1 MATVTTQPNNPQ
13 GTDFTAM
20 SLQERYAWAKSIW
33 SVFRVRSFAARFMG
47 ADENSVI
54 QRITELTQVNG
65 VSKAVIQL
73 VADLQSDGVAG
84 DNELEGK
91 EEKLRAFEQ
100 QITYDQ
106 LRHAVRSKGKLSDA
120 KATISVRN
128 HAKDKLG
135 QFFAD
140 RTDQMAFLALSGIA
154 FTKMNNGKTRDVTSN
169 LLILDFAGSV
179 TAPTTNRYLRCVAGG
194 GIGVGNTASLTANDK
209 INYKS
214 LVRAKAYAKETGMRG
229 IRDGAD
235 EVYHVFVTPQG
246 MADLRLDP
254 DFMENVRAAG
264 TRGDANPLFA
274 GATSVLV
281 DGMYV
286 HEYHYVFN
294 TLRASA
300 GSKWGASG
308 TVDGMACLILGAQ
321 ALGFA
326 DLGVPTWTEKPFDY
340 DNQTGVATAKILGML
355 KPKFQN
361 DITGTVEDY
370 GVLRLD
376 CALSPLT
383 VA

>member
-1 MATVTTQPNNPQ
+1 MATVTVQPNNPQ

-20 SLQERYAWAKSIW
+20 GLQERLAWAKSIW
-33 SVFRVRSFAARFMG
+33 AVFRVRSFAARFMG
-47 ADENSVI
+47 SDENSII

-65 VSKAVIQL
+65 ASKAVIQL

-100 QITYDQ
+100 QITFDQ
-106 LRHAVRSKGKLSDA
+106 LRHAVRDKGNLSNA
-120 KATISVRN
+120 KATIQVRN
-128 HAKDKLG
+128 HTKDKLG

-140 RTDQMAFLALSGIA
+140 RIDQMVFLTLSGIA
-154 FTKMNNGKTRDVTSN
+154 YTKMNNGKTRDVNSN
-169 LLILDFAGSV
+169 LLILDFAAGV
-179 TAPTTNRYLRCVAGG
+179 TAPTTNRYLRVVAGG

-235 EVYHVFVTPQG
+235 EVYHVVVTPQG

-254 DFMENVRAAG
+254 DFLENVRTSAA
-264 TRGDANPLFA
+264 RGDANPLFA
-274 GATSVLV
+274 GASSVLV

-294 TLRASA
+294 TLRANS

-326 DLGVPTWTEKPFDY
+326 DFGAPGWKEKPFDY
-340 DNQTGVATAKILGML
+340 DNQTGTSTAKIFGML
-355 KPKFQN
+355 KPKFMN
-361 DITGTVEDY
+361 DITGTQEDY